1 MGQGCCLTY
10 EAGFNPPLFIL
21 ITTYDKMNTPQ
32 TDKQATDIIG
42 FFSCETVPASFAR
55 KLELE
60 RNQLRI
66 KNENLIDAKIKAQNA
81 ECLMELKVIMMEQD
95 LETIRKI
102 ITNGGTAAD
111 ILKFLDTPP
120 A

>member
-1 MGQGCCLTY
+1 
-10 EAGFNPPLFIL
+10 
-21 ITTYDKMNTPQ
+21 MNENETPE
-32 TDKQATDIIG
+32 TDALRQKLWGEGWSDSYMTMMTHAN
-42 FFSCETVPASFAR
+42 
-55 KLELE
+55 KLERE

-66 KNENLIDAKIKAQNA
+66 KNENLIDAKIKAENA
-81 ECLMELKVIMMEQD
+81 ECLMALKVIMVEQD

-102 ITNGGTAAD
+102 ITKGGTAAD

>member
-1 MGQGCCLTY
+1 
-10 EAGFNPPLFIL
+10 
-21 ITTYDKMNTPQ
+21 MNEINQMNENETPE
-32 TDKQATDIIG
+32 TDKQATGIIG

-66 KNENLIDAKIKAQNA
+66 KNENLIDAKIKSENA
-81 ECLMELKVIMMEQD
+81 ECLMELKASMMDQD
-95 LETIRKI
+95 IETIREI
-102 ITNGGTAAD
+102 ITKGGTAAD
-111 ILKFLDTPP
+111 ILKFLDTPN

>member
-1 MGQGCCLTY
+1 
-10 EAGFNPPLFIL
+10 
-21 ITTYDKMNTPQ
+21 MNENETPE
-32 TDKQATDIIG
+32 TDKQATGIIG

-55 KLELE
+55 KLERE

-111 ILKFLDTPP
+111 ILKFLDTPN

>member
-1 MGQGCCLTY
+1 
-10 EAGFNPPLFIL
+10 
-21 ITTYDKMNTPQ
+21 MNENETPE
-32 TDKQATDIIG
+32 TDKSVRTFQAWD
-42 FFSCETVPASFAR
+42 VPSGRHVMVEYVFVHTAK
-55 KLELE
+55 KLERE

-102 ITNGGTAAD
+102 ITNGGTAED
-111 ILKFLDTPP
+111 VLKFLDTPN